1 MDEPEKVPGRG
12 LIAEMKCLDD
22 NTLFGMVRNIGRER
36 PEREGIHSPENKNT
50 IPLKPQV
57 NNRYHFVLEIVN
69 DKMSM
74 HALSSLLQF
83 FITNSKFFVN
93 NKFYGWV
100 SGVFHHPRSQLH
112 VNFQISFLWS
122 DYLMEQFCCNI
133 GIPTFIIKQ
142 NEIMSKCINQHTY
155 YFLQE
160 QWTS

>member
-1 MDEPEKVPGRG
+1 MDEPEKVPERG

-74 HALSSLLQF
+74 HACIIF
-83 FITNSKFFVN
+83 TPTIFHYKF
-93 NKFYGWV
+93 K
-100 SGVFHHPRSQLH
+100 VF
-112 VNFQISFLWS
+112 
-122 DYLMEQFCCNI
+122 C
-133 GIPTFIIKQ
+133 KQ
-142 NEIMSKCINQHTY
+142 
-155 YFLQE
+155 
-160 QWTS
+160 